1 MEAYPLQKDIPMIQ
15 KYEPAADAVRTVLIV
30 EDQIEMRAI
39 TSAYLERQGYR
50 VLATDNGADAV
61 RQARTEQPDLIFMDV
76 SIPGM
81 DGIRATAEIKR
92 DPATRAIPVV
102 IVTAHPY
109 GSVGKRAMDAGCD
122 GWLNKPCDPRR
133 LLQEVQR
140 RVGAPN

>member
-1 MEAYPLQKDIPMIQ
+1 MIQ
-15 KYEPAADAVRTVLIV
+15 HAEPASQPARTVLIV

-39 TSAYLERQGYR
+39 ASAYLQAQGYR

-61 RQARTEQPDLIFMDV
+61 RQARAEHPDLIFMDV

-81 DGIRATAEIKR
+81 DGIRATAELKR
-92 DPATRAIPVV
+92 DPATRGIPVV
-102 IVTAHPY
+102 ILTAHPY
-109 GSVGKRAMDAGCD
+109 GSVGKRAVDAGCD

-140 RVGAPN
+140 RVGTAN

>member
-1 MEAYPLQKDIPMIQ
+1 MIKQ
-15 KYEPAADAVRTVLIV
+15 YEPAAEPARTVLIV

-39 TSAYLERQGYR
+39 ASAYLERQGYR

-61 RQARTEQPDLIFMDV
+61 RKARDEHPDLIFMDI

-92 DPATRAIPVV
+92 DPATRGIPVV
-102 IVTAHPY
+102 ILTAHPY

-140 RVGAPN
+140 RVGAPH

>member
-1 MEAYPLQKDIPMIQ
+1 MIQ

-39 TSAYLERQGYR
+39 AAAYLESRGYR

-61 RQARTEQPDLIFMDV
+61 RQARAEQPDLIFMDISV
-76 SIPGM
+76 PGM

-102 IVTAHPY
+102 ILTAHPY

-140 RVGAPN
+140 RVGAAN

>member
-1 MEAYPLQKDIPMIQ
+1 MIQ
-15 KYEPAADAVRTVLIV
+15 RNEAAVSTGRTVLIV

-39 TSAYLERQGYR
+39 ASAYLERQGYR

-61 RQARTEQPDLIFMDV
+61 AQAKAEHPDLIFMDV

-81 DGIRATAEIKR
+81 DGIRATAELKR
-92 DPATRAIPVV
+92 DPSTRGIPVV
-102 IVTAHPY
+102 ILTAHPY

-140 RVGAPN
+140 RVGAAV

>member
-1 MEAYPLQKDIPMIQ
+1 MIQ

-39 TSAYLERQGYR
+39 AAAYLERQGYR
-50 VLATDNGADAV
+50 VLAADNGNDAV
-61 RQARTEQPDLIFMDV
+61 RQARTERPDLIFMDV

-81 DGIRATAEIKR
+81 DGIRATAELKR
-92 DPATRAIPVV
+92 DPATRALPVV

-109 GSVGKRAMDAGCD
+109 GSVGKRAVDAGCD

>member
-1 MEAYPLQKDIPMIQ
+1 MIQ

-39 TSAYLERQGYR
+39 ATAYLERQGYR
-50 VLATDNGADAV
+50 VLAADNGADAV
-61 RQARTEQPDLIFMDV
+61 HQARTERPDLIFMDV

-140 RVGAPN
+140 RVGTPN

>member
-1 MEAYPLQKDIPMIQ
+1 MI
-15 KYEPAADAVRTVLIV
+15 KHYEPAAEPARTVLIV

-39 TSAYLERQGYR
+39 ASAYLERQGYR

-61 RQARTEQPDLIFMDV
+61 RRARDEHPDLIFMDI

-81 DGIRATAEIKR
+81 DGLRATAELKR
-92 DPATRAIPVV
+92 DPATRGIPVV
-102 IVTAHPY
+102 ILTAHPY

-140 RVGAPN
+140 RVGAPY

>member
-1 MEAYPLQKDIPMIQ
+1 MGERIPRKDIPMIQ

-39 TSAYLERQGYR
+39 AAAYLERQGYR
-50 VLATDNGADAV
+50 VLAADNGNDAV

-102 IVTAHPY
+102 ILTAHPY

-140 RVGAPN
+140 RVGTPN

>member
-1 MEAYPLQKDIPMIQ
+1 MIQ
-15 KYEPAADAVRTVLIV
+15 KYDPAADAVRTVLIV

-39 TSAYLERQGYR
+39 AAAYLESRGYR

-61 RQARTEQPDLIFMDV
+61 RQARAEQPDLIFMDISV
-76 SIPGM
+76 PGM

-92 DPATRAIPVV
+92 DPATRAIPV
-102 IVTAHPY
+102 IILTAHPY

-140 RVGAPN
+140 RVGAAN

>member
-1 MEAYPLQKDIPMIQ
+1 MIQ
-15 KYEPAADAVRTVLIV
+15 HAEPASQPALTVLIV

-39 TSAYLERQGYR
+39 VSAYLEHQGYR
-50 VLATDNGADAV
+50 VLTTDNGADAV
-61 RQARTEQPDLIFMDV
+61 RRAREERPDLIFMDV
-76 SIPGM
+76 SVPGM

-92 DPATRAIPVV
+92 DPATRGIPVV

-109 GSVGKRAMDAGCD
+109 GSVGKRAVDAGCD

>member
-1 MEAYPLQKDIPMIQ
+1 MIQ
-15 KYEPAADAVRTVLIV
+15 HAEPMSQPARTVLIV

-39 TSAYLERQGYR
+39 ASAYLERQGYR

-61 RQARTEQPDLIFMDV
+61 RQAREQHPDLIFMDI
-76 SIPGM
+76 SMPGM
-81 DGIRATAEIKR
+81 DGIRATAELKR
-92 DPATRAIPVV
+92 DPATRGIPVV
-102 IVTAHPY
+102 ILTAHPY

-140 RVGAPN
+140 RVGTAH

>member
-1 MEAYPLQKDIPMIQ
+1 MIQ

-30 EDQIEMRAI
+30 EDQLEMRAI
-39 TSAYLERQGYR
+39 AAAYLERQGYR

-61 RQARTEQPDLIFMDV
+61 RQARTERPDLIFMDV

-140 RVGAPN
+140 RVGTPN

>member
-1 MEAYPLQKDIPMIQ
+1 MI
-15 KYEPAADAVRTVLIV
+15 KHFEPATEPARTVLIV

-39 TSAYLERQGYR
+39 ASAYLERQGYR

-61 RQARTEQPDLIFMDV
+61 QQARAQQPDLIFMDI

-81 DGIRATAEIKR
+81 DGIRATAELKR
-92 DPATRAIPVV
+92 DPATRGIPVV
-102 IVTAHPY
+102 ILTAHPY

-140 RVGAPN
+140 RVGTPH

>member
-1 MEAYPLQKDIPMIQ
+1 MI
-15 KYEPAADAVRTVLIV
+15 KHVEPSSEPARTVLIV

-39 TSAYLERQGYR
+39 ASAYLERQGYR
-50 VLATDNGADAV
+50 VLTTDNGTDAV
-61 RQARTEQPDLIFMDV
+61 RQARAEHPDLIFMDV

-81 DGIRATAEIKR
+81 DGIRATAELKR
-92 DPATRAIPVV
+92 DPATRGIPVV

-109 GSVGKRAMDAGCD
+109 GSVGKRAVDAGCD

-140 RVGAPN
+140 RVGTAH

>member
-1 MEAYPLQKDIPMIQ
+1 MEYDSPPEDNPMIQ
-15 KYEPAADAVRTVLIV
+15 KYEPAADAVRTVLIA

-39 TSAYLERQGYR
+39 AAAYLESRGYR

-61 RQARTEQPDLIFMDV
+61 RQARAELPDLIFMDV

-92 DPATRAIPVV
+92 DPATRDIPVV

-140 RVGAPN
+140 RVGNAN

>member
-1 MEAYPLQKDIPMIQ
+1 MEEIPLQKEHPMIQ
-15 KYEPAADAVRTVLIV
+15 KYEPAADAARTVLIV

-39 TSAYLERQGYR
+39 ASAYLERYGYR

-61 RQARTEQPDLIFMDV
+61 RQARAEQPDLIFMDV

-109 GSVGKRAMDAGCD
+109 GSVGKRAVDAGCD

-140 RVGAPN
+140 RVGTPN

>member
-1 MEAYPLQKDIPMIQ
+1 MIQ
-15 KYEPAADAVRTVLIV
+15 KYDPAADAARTVLIV

-39 TSAYLERQGYR
+39 ATAYLERQGYR
-50 VLATDNGADAV
+50 VLAADNGADAV
-61 RQARTEQPDLIFMDV
+61 QKARTERPDLIFMDV

-81 DGIRATAEIKR
+81 DGIRATAELKR

-102 IVTAHPY
+102 ILTAHPY

-140 RVGAPN
+140 RVGTPT

>member
-1 MEAYPLQKDIPMIQ
+1 MIQ

-39 TSAYLERQGYR
+39 AAAYLERQGYR

-61 RQARTEQPDLIFMDV
+61 RQARAEQPDLIFMDV
-76 SIPGM
+76 SIPGL

-140 RVGAPN
+140 RVGTPN

>member
-1 MEAYPLQKDIPMIQ
+1 MIQ
-15 KYEPAADAVRTVLIV
+15 KCEPAADAVRTVLIV

-39 TSAYLERQGYR
+39 ASAYLERQGYR

-61 RQARTEQPDLIFMDV
+61 RQARAEKPDLIFMDI

-81 DGIRATAEIKR
+81 DGIRATAELKR

-109 GSVGKRAMDAGCD
+109 GSVGKRAFDAGCD